1 MKQLTMCNN
10 RTILYLPNKEKENSM
25 INIIKLLAQINNTR
39 VNAKR

>member
-10 RTILYLPNKEKENSM
+10 RTILYLSNKEKENSK

-39 VNAKR
+39 INAKR